1 MILIIIITCFI
12 IYKYGFC
19 GWLLDR
25 FIIPGYENETT
36 PAPAP
41 VLISQENAPVMDE
54 NITDREKLEKQA
66 AVVVAAMGED
76 ARTVKYMSD
85 GLLQALINDY
95 IKYNK

>member
-1 MILIIIITCFI
+1 MILIIIIACLI
-12 IYKYGFC
+12 MYKAGFC

-25 FIIPGYENETT
+25 FIIPEYETETT

-76 ARTVKYMSD
+76 ARTVVYMSD

>member
-12 IYKYGFC
+12 MYKTGFC

-25 FIIPGYENETT
+25 FTIPVYENETT

-41 VLISQENAPVMDE
+41 VLISQEKKPVIDE
-54 NITDREKLEKQA
+54 NITEREKLEKQA
-66 AVVVAAMGED
+66 AAVVVAMGED
-76 ARTVKYMSD
+76 VRTVVYMSD

>member
-12 IYKYGFC
+12 MYKTGFC

-25 FIIPGYENETT
+25 FIIPEYDIETT

-41 VLISQENAPVMDE
+41 VLISQENAPVIDK